1 MEEIHYVYGLYSTR
15 KKDEVGME
23 RVKYVGRS
31 SNPNLRLKQHLNSL
45 GKTDSIL
52 YRWMVL
58 ELSKGFE
65 IKLTILEQCYKH
77 EVVEKEKEWIK
88 NISKHRKLLNTSI
101 NDRNS
106 VNKLTD
112 EIKSIKRKMMEQSK
126 IINELTGV
134 KRATGLIKEIH
145 LLDNTRKLNKTLNE
159 RIKLLEDYIKNTLNQ
174 PLP

>member
-15 KKDEVGME
+15 KKDDVGME

-31 SNPNLRLKQHLNSL
+31 SNPTTRLKQHLSSI
-45 GKTDSIL
+45 GKTDNIL
-52 YRWMVL
+52 YRWMIM

-65 IKLTILEQCYKH
+65 IKFTILEQCYKH

-88 NISKHRKLLNTSI
+88 NISKHRKLLNTST

-106 VNKLTD
+106 VNKLHD

-134 KRATGLIKEIH
+134 KRATGLINDIH
-145 LLDNTRKLNKTLNE
+145 LLDKTRKQNKTLNE
-159 RIKLLEDYIKNTLNQ
+159 RIELLEDYIKNKLNQ